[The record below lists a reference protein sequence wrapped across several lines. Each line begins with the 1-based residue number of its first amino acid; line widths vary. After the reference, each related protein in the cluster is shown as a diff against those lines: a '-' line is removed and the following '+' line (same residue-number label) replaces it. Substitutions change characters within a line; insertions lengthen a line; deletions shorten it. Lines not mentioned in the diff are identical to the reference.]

1 MTKLFLFYIFIKK
14 KIFTLYL
21 MLFLI
26 NSQTHCISFV
36 KPVWETPGVMYTVK
50 NNRDFNGKKLWNA
63 TVKTCKIINNKF
75 L

>member
-1 MTKLFLFYIFIKK
+1 MTKLFLFNIFITFFYIKCNVV
-14 KIFTLYL
+14 
-21 MLFLI
+21 FLI

-50 NNRDFNGKKLWNA
+50 NNRDFNGKKRWNA